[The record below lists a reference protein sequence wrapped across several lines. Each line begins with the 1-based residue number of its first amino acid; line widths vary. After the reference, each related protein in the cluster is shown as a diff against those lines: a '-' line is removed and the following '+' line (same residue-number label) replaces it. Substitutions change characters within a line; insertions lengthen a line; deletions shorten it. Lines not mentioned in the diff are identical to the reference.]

1 MTLPLNLI
9 ENLEGRLSKFIEWG
23 VIAAIDRAMAE
34 GGFPLNRSKMSQPLG
49 SESDGGRIERQFGE
63 LCCNR
68 RQRVGAGEWSSP
80 LRSTV
85 ARFTGVPILGQ
96 LSSAFETFSIGSAL
110 NHNVAKDG
118 LIFIS
123 RGELRPSVVGLT
135 GKQIWAQGLL
145 NRRREIR
152 YPLYRRIQNGL
163 CDIRRRHAGDRL
175 SPSRGA
181 R

>member
-85 ARFTGVPILGQ
+85 ARFTGVPVLGQ
-96 LSSAFETFSIGSAL
+96 LSFDFETFSIGSA
-110 NHNVAKDG
+110 
-118 LIFIS
+118 
-123 RGELRPSVVGLT
+123 
-135 GKQIWAQGLL
+135 
-145 NRRREIR
+145 
-152 YPLYRRIQNGL
+152 
-163 CDIRRRHAGDRL
+163 
-175 SPSRGA
+175 
-181 R
+181 